1 MKFKKFVLL
10 LVSVI
15 FFFTGCIT
23 IQVKNDE
30 AINGIVEIIAR
41 RVATNVIKAESPDK
55 LEYVKNKCDEILSMD
70 LEESYPLM
78 ETALRYGVARYSG
91 DPLLYD
97 DIISLCKLFGVD
109 LNTPDM
115 DFDMGELRT
124 LRAGLLAFRKVLN

>member
-1 MKFKKFVLL
+1 MKTMILFL
-10 LVSVI
+10 LVGVLVSI
-15 FFFTGCIT
+15 TSCIT
-23 IQVKNDE
+23 FQVKDDE
-30 AINGIVEIIAR
+30 AMNGVVEIISR
-41 RVATNVIKAESPDK
+41 RVATNVLKSETPEK
-55 LEYVKNKCDEILSMD
+55 LEYLRSKCDEILSMD

-97 DIISLCKLFGVD
+97 DILSLCKLFGID
-109 LNTPDM
+109 LKSPDM

>member
-1 MKFKKFVLL
+1 MKFKKIVLL

-30 AINGIVEIIAR
+30 AMNGVVEIISR
-41 RVATNVIKAESPDK
+41 RVATNVLKSEAPDK

-97 DIISLCKLFGVD
+97 DILSLCKLFGID
-109 LNTPDM
+109 LKSPDM